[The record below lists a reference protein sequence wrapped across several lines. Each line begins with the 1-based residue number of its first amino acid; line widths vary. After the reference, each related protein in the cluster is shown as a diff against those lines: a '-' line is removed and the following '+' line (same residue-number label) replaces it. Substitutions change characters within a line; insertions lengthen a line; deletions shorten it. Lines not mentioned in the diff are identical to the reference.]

1 VKGGRNRLFGW
12 LHALLGSSPSER
24 FALRSFGFVTAAVG
38 VVLLGWFVLRLSSRL
53 APIERPLVT
62 ESVDS
67 ACDKLLTGGTYWIDV
82 GGRRYSCTGSDSWC
96 PSRVPVKVVYE
107 RGEPARCR
115 AAANVGKPSRWE
127 TSALLAFSSL
137 AALGI
142 SLLLIREH
150 ETSKVRDWLGH
161 GLFVL
166 WLGLV
171 AVMLLFGFSPLD

>member
-1 VKGGRNRLFGW
+1 VVNVRNRLFGW
-12 LHALLGSSPSER
+12 LHALLGSSASER
-24 FALRSFGFVTAAVG
+24 LALRAFAFVSAAAG

-53 APIERPLVT
+53 APIERPLT
-62 ESVDS
+62 IESVDS
-67 ACDKLLTGGTYWIDV
+67 ACDKLLTGGSYWIEVD
-82 GGRRYSCTGSDSWC
+82 GRRHSCTGSDSWC
-96 PSRVPVKVVYE
+96 PSRTPVMVVYD
-107 RGEPARCR
+107 RVDPARCR

-127 TSALLAFSSL
+127 ISALLAFS
-137 AALGI
+137 ALVAFGI

-150 ETSKVRDWLGH
+150 ETSRVRDWLGH